1 VSSIRGLET
10 PARLKKSLI
19 KLLKEDEELRY
30 TVAGLIGLGEVL
42 KRFDKY
48 DGLFAKLLKRMD
60 KHYAEIARIRED
72 MVKGFARH
80 DELLAK
86 HSEEIARLREDMVT
100 GFKRHDE
107 EISRL
112 REDMVKGFARHDEL
126 LAKHSEELI
135 RLRGDMARG
144 FDLVN
149 RHVSALGARWGF
161 MAEDAFR
168 EGLRGVLESDFG
180 VRVERW
186 KGFDD
191 EGFVY
196 GHPSDVEVD
205 VAVSDGKVLLIEVAS
220 HVRRSD
226 ISLFKRKAVF
236 YGRRAGRVPDRLIL
250 VTPYADGD
258 AVELA
263 GRLGIEVHTKV

>member
-1 VSSIRGLET
+1 
-10 PARLKKSLI
+10 
-19 KLLKEDEELRY
+19 
-30 TVAGLIGLGEVL
+30 
-42 KRFDKY
+42 
-48 DGLFAKLLKRMD
+48 
-60 KHYAEIARIRED
+60 

-86 HSEEIARLREDMVT
+86 HSEEITRLREDMVA

-126 LAKHSEELI
+126 LAKHSEEIARLREDMVAGFKRHDEEI
-135 RLRGDMARG
+135 SRLREDMVKGFARHDELLAKHSEEITRLREDMVKGFARHDELLVKHSEELVRLRGDMARG
-144 FDLVN
+144 FDAVN
-149 RHVSALGARWGF
+149 RHISALGARWGL
-161 MAEDAFR
+161 MAEEAFR
-168 EGLRGVLESDFG
+168 EGLRGVLERDFG

-186 KGFDD
+186 RGFDE
-191 EGFVY
+191 EGSVY

-226 ISLFKRKAVF
+226 ISLFRRKAAF
-236 YGRRAGRVPDRLIL
+236 YERRGGRVPDRLVV
-250 VTPYADGD
+250 VTPYADED
-258 AVELA
+258 AFELA
-263 GRLGIEVHTKV
+263 SSLGIEVHTEV